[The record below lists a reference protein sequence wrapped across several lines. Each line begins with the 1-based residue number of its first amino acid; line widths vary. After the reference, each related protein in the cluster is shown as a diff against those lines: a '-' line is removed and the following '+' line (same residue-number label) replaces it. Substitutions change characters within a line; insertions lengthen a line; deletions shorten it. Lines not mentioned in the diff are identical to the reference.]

1 MNQLETSSKL
11 HETLKLLAIEKA
23 RLYTQLRSLIRH
35 SSCPTEKLDSVQ
47 SD

>member
-23 RLYTQLRSLIRH
+23 RFYSQLRSLIRH
-35 SSCPTEKLDSVQ
+35 SSCPKEELDSVRC
-47 SD
+47 D